1 MSRIARQTK
10 RARPT
15 LPPVRSKHQLLEE
28 CIERGLRGFLW
39 NDLPAQGITDETIDA
54 AVDRAL
60 RRITLEIDGM
70 FA

>member
-1 MSRIARQTK
+1 MTAKRKRQ
-10 RARPT
+10 T
-15 LPPVRSKHQLLEE
+15 LPPVRSKHRLLEE

-39 NDLPAQGITDETIDA
+39 NDLPRRISDETIDV

-60 RRITLEIDGM
+60 RRIMLEIDET